1 MSEKVLAKIAGKELT
16 EKDYQAFLNKVPAE
30 QRAYADHP
38 QAKAM
43 YVEQF
48 LTQHLYAQLGADLKL
63 EETKEFAELMDV
75 MKMEILSQ
83 LAMAETLKGIEVT
96 SGECK
101 AFYEENRNMFQKPE
115 TVKAKHILV
124 EEEAKAN
131 ELMASIEAGEIAF
144 EEAAKANSTCPSSA
158 QGGDLGEFGK
168 GQMVPA
174 FEEAAFAAEVGKAA
188 GPVKTDFGYHIIL
201 VDAHNEG
208 GVMTF
213 DEVRDQIKNQLTQ
226 QKSTEA
232 FQAKTAELKA
242 KYLEV

>member
-16 EKDYQAFLNKVPAE
+16 EKDYQAFLQKIPAE
-30 QRAYADHP
+30 QRAYAEHP

-48 LTQHLYAQLGADLKL
+48 LTQHLYAQMGADMGL
-63 EETKEFAELMDV
+63 ENTPEFEELMSV

-101 AFYEENRNMFQKPE
+101 AFYEDNKDMFQKGE

-131 ELMASIEAGEIAF
+131 ELMAAIEAGEDFA
-144 EEAAKANSTCPSSA
+144 EAAKANSTCPSSA

-174 FEEAAFAAEVGKAA
+174 FEEAAFAAEVGKVA

-201 VDAHNEG
+201 VEEHNEAAA
-208 GVMTF
+208 MTF
-213 DEVRDQIKNQLTQ
+213 DEVRDQIKAQLSQ

-242 KYLEV
+242 KYLEI

>member
-16 EKDYQAFLNKVPAE
+16 EKDYQAFLSKVPAE
-30 QRAYADHP
+30 QRAYAEHP

-63 EETKEFAELMDV
+63 EETTEFAELMDV

-96 SGECK
+96 SGEVK
-101 AFYEENRNMFQKPE
+101 AFYDDNKEMFKKGE

-124 EEEAKAN
+124 DDEAKAN
-131 ELMASIEAGEIAF
+131 ELMAAIEAGEIAF

-174 FEEAAFAAEVGKAA
+174 FEEAAFAAEIGKVA

-201 VDAHNEG
+201 VEAHQTESTL
-208 GVMTF
+208 TF
-213 DEVRDQIKNQLTQ
+213 DEVRDQIKGQLTQ
-226 QKSTEA
+226 QKSSEA

-242 KYLEV
+242 KYLEI

>member
-1 MSEKVLAKIAGKELT
+1 MSEKVIAKIAGKELT
-16 EKDYQAFLNKVPAE
+16 EKDYQAFLNKVPAD
-30 QRAYADHP
+30 QRAYAEHP

-63 EETKEFAELMDV
+63 EETAEFAELMSV

-96 SGECK
+96 SGEVK
-101 AFYEENRNMFQKPE
+101 AFYEDNKEMFKKSE

-124 EEEAKAN
+124 DEEEKAN
-131 ELMASIEAGEIAF
+131 ELMAALNAGEMDFA
-144 EEAAKANSTCPSSA
+144 EAAKANSNCPSAA

-174 FEEAAFAAEVGKAA
+174 FEEAAFAAEVGKAI

-201 VDAHNEG
+201 VDEHSEG
-208 GVMTF
+208 GNYTF
-213 DEVRDQIKNQLTQ
+213 DEVRDQIKAQLSQ

-232 FQAKTAELKA
+232 FQTKTNELKA
-242 KYLEV
+242 KYLEI

>member
-1 MSEKVLAKIAGKELT
+1 MSEKVLAKIAGREST

-30 QRAYADHP
+30 QRAYAEHP

-48 LTQHLYAQLGADLKL
+48 LTQHLYAQMGVDMKL
-63 EETKEFAELMDV
+63 DETPEFAELMEV

-83 LAMAETLKGIEVT
+83 LAMASTLKGIEVT

-101 AFYEENRNMFQKPE
+101 AFYEDNKESFKKTE

-131 ELMASIEAGEIAF
+131 ELMAAIEAGEIQF
-144 EEAAKANSTCPSSA
+144 EEAAKANSMCPSNA

-174 FEEAAFAAEVGKAA
+174 FEEAAFAAEVGKVV

-201 VDAHNEG
+201 VDEHSEG
-208 GVMTF
+208 GVMYF
-213 DEVRDQIKNQLTQ
+213 DEVRDQIKAQLSQ
-226 QKSTEA
+226 QKSAEA

-242 KYLEV
+242 KYLEI

>member
-16 EKDYQAFLNKVPAE
+16 EKDYQAFLQKVPAE
-30 QRAYADHP
+30 QRAYAEHP

-48 LTQHLYAQLGADLKL
+48 LTQHLYAQMGEDMKL
-63 EETKEFAELMDV
+63 DETPEFAELMDV
-75 MKMEILSQ
+75 MRKEILSQ

-101 AFYEENRNMFQKPE
+101 AFYEENKERFQKGE

-124 EEEAKAN
+124 DDEAKAN
-131 ELMASIEAGEIAF
+131 ELLAAMEAGLDF
-144 EEAAKANSTCPSSA
+144 EEAAKVNSTCPSSA

-174 FEEAAFAAEVGKAA
+174 FEEAAFAAEIGKVV
-188 GPVKTDFGYHIIL
+188 GPVQTDFGYHLIL
-201 VDAHNEG
+201 VYAHSEAS
-208 GVMTF
+208 VATF
-213 DEVRDQIKNQLTQ
+213 DEVRDQIKAQLSQ
-226 QKSTEA
+226 QKSQEA

>member
-16 EKDYQAFLNKVPAE
+16 EKDYQAFLNKVPAD
-30 QRAYADHP
+30 QRAYAEHP

-63 EETKEFAELMDV
+63 EETQEFADLMEV

-83 LAMAETLKGIEVT
+83 MAMAETLKGIEVT
-96 SGECK
+96 SGEVK
-101 AFYEENRNMFQKPE
+101 AFYEDNKEMFKKSE

-124 EEEAKAN
+124 DEEEKAN
-131 ELMASIEAGEIAF
+131 ELMAALNAGEMDFA
-144 EEAAKANSTCPSSA
+144 EAAKANSNCPSAA

-174 FEEAAFAAEVGKAA
+174 FEEAAFAAEVGKVV

-201 VDAHNEG
+201 VDEHSEG
-208 GVMTF
+208 GNYTF
-213 DEVRDQIKNQLTQ
+213 DEVRDQIKAQLSQ

-232 FQAKTAELKA
+232 FQAKTNELKA
-242 KYLEV
+242 KYLEI

>member
-30 QRAYADHP
+30 QRAYAEHP

-63 EETKEFAELMDV
+63 EETQEFAELMEV

-96 SGECK
+96 SGEVK
-101 AFYEENRNMFQKPE
+101 AFYEDNKEMFNKPE

-124 EEEAKAN
+124 DEEEKAN
-131 ELMASIEAGEIAF
+131 ELMAALNAGEMDFA
-144 EEAAKANSTCPSSA
+144 EAAKAESSCPSAA

-174 FEEAAFAAEVGKAA
+174 FEEAAFAAEIGKVT
-188 GPVKTDFGYHIIL
+188 GPVKTDFGYHLIL
-201 VDAHNEG
+201 VDERSEG
-208 GVMTF
+208 GIYSF
-213 DEVRDQIKNQLTQ
+213 DEVRDQIKGQLSQ
-226 QKSTEA
+226 QKSAEA

>member
-1 MSEKVLAKIAGKELT
+1 MSEKVIAKIAGKELT
-16 EKDYQAFLNKVPAE
+16 EKDYQAFLSKVPAE
-30 QRAYADHP
+30 QRAYAEHP

-63 EETKEFAELMDV
+63 DETAEFAELMEV

-83 LAMAETLKGIEVT
+83 LAMADTLKGIEVT

-101 AFYEENRNMFQKPE
+101 AFYEDNKEMFKKSE

-124 EEEAKAN
+124 DEEEKAN
-131 ELMASIEAGEIAF
+131 ELMAALNAGEIDFA
-144 EEAAKANSTCPSSA
+144 EAAKAESNCPSAA

-174 FEEAAFAAEVGKAA
+174 FEEAAFAAEVGKVV

-201 VDAHNEG
+201 VDEHSEG
-208 GVMTF
+208 GIMYF
-213 DEVRDQIKNQLTQ
+213 DEVRDQIKAQLSQ

-232 FQAKTAELKA
+232 FQAKTNELKA

>member
-1 MSEKVLAKIAGKELT
+1 MSEVIATIAGRELT
-16 EKDYQAFLNKVPAE
+16 EKDWKAFVQKIPAE
-30 QRAYADHP
+30 QRSYVEHP

-48 LTQHLYAQLGADLKL
+48 LTQHLYAQMGLDEKL
-63 EETKEFAELMDV
+63 DETAEFDELMSV

-83 LAMAETLKGIEVT
+83 LAMAKAIEGVEVT

-101 AFYEENRNMFQKPE
+101 AFYDENKEMFKKPE

-131 ELMASIEAGEIAF
+131 ELMAAIEAGEIEF
-144 EEAAKANSTCPSSA
+144 EAAAKADSTCPSSA
-158 QGGDLGEFGK
+158 QGGDLGEFGR

-174 FEEAAFAAEVGKAA
+174 FEEAAFAAEVGKVV
-188 GPVKTDFGYHIIL
+188 GPVKTDFGYHLIL
-201 VDAHNEG
+201 VENHNEASG
-208 GVMTF
+208 MTF
-213 DEVRDQIKNQLTQ
+213 DEVREQIKGQLMQ

-232 FQAKTAELKA
+232 FQAKSAELKA
-242 KYLEV
+242 KYLNK

>member
-1 MSEKVLAKIAGKELT
+1 MSEKVLAKIAGRELT

-48 LTQHLYAQLGADLKL
+48 LTQHLYAQMGIDMKL
-63 EETKEFAELMDV
+63 DETPEFAELMDV
-75 MKMEILSQ
+75 MRMEILSQ

-96 SGECK
+96 SGEVK
-101 AFYEENRNMFQKPE
+101 AFYEDNKEMFQKSE

-124 EEEAKAN
+124 EDEAKAN
-131 ELMASIEAGEIAF
+131 ELMAAIEAGLDFA
-144 EEAAKANSTCPSSA
+144 EAAKVNSTCPSSA

-174 FEEAAFAAEVGKAA
+174 FEEAAFAAEVGKVV
-188 GPVKTDFGYHIIL
+188 GPVKTDFGYHLIL
-201 VDAHNEG
+201 VEAHNEAST
-208 GVMTF
+208 MTF
-213 DEVRDQIKNQLTQ
+213 DEVRDQIKAQLSQ
-226 QKSTEA
+226 QKSAEA
-232 FQAKTAELKA
+232 FQAKSAELKA

>member
-1 MSEKVLAKIAGKELT
+1 MSEKVLAKIVGKELT

-30 QRAYADHP
+30 QRAYAEHP

-63 EETKEFAELMDV
+63 DETAEFAELMEV

-96 SGECK
+96 SGEVK
-101 AFYEENRNMFQKPE
+101 AFYEDNKEMFKKSE

-124 EEEAKAN
+124 DEEEKAN
-131 ELMASIEAGEIAF
+131 ELMAALNAGEIDF
-144 EEAAKANSTCPSSA
+144 EEAAKANSNCPSAA

-174 FEEAAFAAEVGKAA
+174 FEEAAFAAEVGKVA

-201 VDAHNEG
+201 VDEHAEG
-208 GVMTF
+208 GNYTF
-213 DEVRDQIKNQLTQ
+213 DEVRDQIKAQLSQ

-232 FQAKTAELKA
+232 FQAKTNELKA
-242 KYLEV
+242 KYLEI

>member
-16 EKDYQAFLNKVPAE
+16 EKDYQAFLQKVPAE
-30 QRAYADHP
+30 QRAYAEHP

-63 EETKEFAELMDV
+63 EETKEFAELMEV

-96 SGECK
+96 SGEVK
-101 AFYEENRNMFQKPE
+101 AFYDDNKEMFKKGE

-124 EEEAKAN
+124 DDEAKAN
-131 ELMASIEAGEIAF
+131 ELMAAIEAGEIAF

-174 FEEAAFAAEVGKAA
+174 FEEAAFAAEIGKVA

-201 VDAHNEG
+201 VEAHQTESTL
-208 GVMTF
+208 TF
-213 DEVRDQIKNQLTQ
+213 DEVRDQIKGQLTQ
-226 QKSTEA
+226 QKSSEA

-242 KYLEV
+242 KYLEI

>member
-30 QRAYADHP
+30 QRAYAEHP

-63 EETKEFAELMDV
+63 EETKEFAELMEV

-101 AFYEENRNMFQKPE
+101 AFYEDNKDAFQKSE
-115 TVKAKHILV
+115 TVSAKHILV
-124 EEEAKAN
+124 EDEAKAN
-131 ELMASIEAGEIAF
+131 ELMAAIEAGEIAF

-174 FEEAAFAAEVGKAA
+174 FEEAAFAAEVGKVA

-201 VDAHNEG
+201 VEAHNAASA
-208 GVMTF
+208 MTF
-213 DEVRDQIKNQLTQ
+213 DEVRDQIKAQLSQ
-226 QKSTEA
+226 QKSTQA
-232 FQAKTAELKA
+232 FQAKTAELKE
-242 KYLEV
+242 KYLEI

>member
-16 EKDYQAFLNKVPAE
+16 EKDYQAFLQKVPAE
-30 QRAYADHP
+30 QRAYAEHP

-48 LTQHLYAQLGADLKL
+48 LTQHLYAQMGVDMKL
-63 EETKEFAELMDV
+63 DETPEFAELMEV

-83 LAMAETLKGIEVT
+83 LAMASTLKGIEVT

-101 AFYEENRNMFQKPE
+101 AFYEDNKESFKKTE

-131 ELMASIEAGEIAF
+131 ELMAAIEAGEIQF
-144 EEAAKANSTCPSSA
+144 EEAAKANSMCPSNA

-174 FEEAAFAAEVGKAA
+174 FEEAAFAAEVGKVV

-201 VDAHNEG
+201 VDEHSEG
-208 GVMTF
+208 GVMYF
-213 DEVRDQIKNQLTQ
+213 DEVRDQIKAQLSQ
-226 QKSTEA
+226 QKSAEA

-242 KYLEV
+242 KYLEI

>member
-1 MSEKVLAKIAGKELT
+1 MSEKVIAKIAGKELT
-16 EKDYQAFLNKVPAE
+16 EKDYQAFLNKIPAD

-48 LTQHLYAQLGADLKL
+48 LAQHLFAQMGEDLKL
-63 EETKEFAELMDV
+63 DETPEFAELMEV
-75 MKMEILSQ
+75 MRKEILSQ

-101 AFYEENRNMFQKPE
+101 AFYEDNKNMFQKGE

-131 ELMASIEAGEIAF
+131 ELMAAIEAGELDFA
-144 EEAAKANSTCPSSA
+144 EAAKADSTCPSSA

-174 FEEAAFAAEVGKAA
+174 FEEAAFAAEVGKVA
-188 GPVKTDFGYHIIL
+188 GPVKTDFGYHLIL
-201 VDAHNEG
+201 VEAHNEAS
-208 GVMTF
+208 TKSF
-213 DEVRDQIKNQLTQ
+213 DEVRDQIKAQLSQ
-226 QKSTEA
+226 QKSAEA
-232 FQAKTAELKA
+232 FQGKIAELKSM
-242 KYLEV
+242 YLEV

>member
-16 EKDYQAFLNKVPAE
+16 EKDYQAFLQKVPAE
-30 QRAYADHP
+30 QRAYAEHP

-48 LTQHLYAQLGADLKL
+48 LTQHLYAQMGEDMNL
-63 EETKEFAELMDV
+63 EETPEFEELMSV

-96 SGECK
+96 SGEVK
-101 AFYEENRNMFQKPE
+101 AFYDDNKEMFKKGE

-124 EEEAKAN
+124 DDEAKAN
-131 ELMASIEAGEIAF
+131 ELMAAIEAGEIAF

-174 FEEAAFAAEVGKAA
+174 FEEAAFAAEIGKVA

-201 VDAHNEG
+201 VEAHQTESTL
-208 GVMTF
+208 TF
-213 DEVRDQIKNQLTQ
+213 DEVRDQIKAQLTQ